1 MTVPLA
7 LILYASAVMLL
18 SPRLLTHH
26 DWSHAVPRSGIAA
39 WQACVGAV
47 LASFVLLALTAVVP
61 VDSVSFDVGHL
72 LHACSTV
79 LRHRYLLHDA
89 PWVSAV
95 SLLIAATTAGLVTRA
110 LVIRSVAVFRGRRRQ
125 RCLIDLLARE
135 RDGHGTHVL
144 VHDAPLA
151 YCIPGGR
158 GRIVLTTAAR
168 SRLDPAEIAAVVAHE
183 RAHLR
188 GRHDLVLFGA
198 DVAHAAFPWIRFFR
212 TAREQLRGLVEM
224 LADDQ
229 AARKI
234 GREPLAAALVDL
246 GSEPAPESALG
257 ATSHVTASRVV
268 RLLEEQRPASL
279 LRRAGLMGIS
289 GVILAVPWLIAVV
302 PAWAARSGLCPLPSG

>member
-7 LILYASAVMLL
+7 LILYAVTVMVLA
-18 SPRLLTHH
+18 PRLLTYD
-26 DWSHAVPRSGIAA
+26 DWTHVVPRWGIAA

-47 LASFVLLALTAVVP
+47 LGSLVLLALSAVLP

-79 LRHRYLLHDA
+79 LQHRYLLHDG
-89 PWVSAV
+89 PWVSRS
-95 SLLIAATTAGLVTRA
+95 SLAIAAITAGLLARA
-110 LVIRSVAVFRGRRRQ
+110 LVIRSAAVWRGRRRQ

-135 RDGHGTHVL
+135 CDGHGTHVL
-144 VHDAPLA
+144 VHEAPLA

-168 SRLDPAEIAAVVAHE
+168 SRLDPEETAAVVAHE

-198 DVAHAAFPWIRFFR
+198 DVAHAAFPWIKFFR
-212 TAREQLRGLVEM
+212 TAREEMRGLVEM
-224 LADDQ
+224 LADDH
-229 AARKI
+229 AATQT

-246 GSEPAPESALG
+246 GSEPAPETALG
-257 ATSHVTASRVV
+257 ATSHITTSRVA
-268 RLLEEQRPASL
+268 RLLEERHPTSL
-279 LRRAGLMGIS
+279 LRLTGLV
-289 GVILAVPWLIAVV
+289 GVSAVV
-302 PAWAARSGLCPLPSG
+302 LAMPWIIAIAPAWAARSGLCLPPAG